1 MRVMKN
7 ALIVESRNITI
18 PENSIQILEKVYWR
32 IMNDFYDSNLEK
44 EWFYESEEILQMKWL
59 GLKEIEISDSDFFK
73 RYEFFRDRK
82 FFEVIDKE
90 KFLWI
95 KIKYEI

>member
-1 MRVMKN
+1 MKN
-7 ALIVESRNITI
+7 VLIVESRNITI
-18 PENSIQILEKVYWR
+18 PENSVQILEKVYWR

>member
-1 MRVMKN
+1 MKN
-7 ALIVESRNITI
+7 ALIVESKKII
-18 PENSIQILEKVYWR
+18 PPENSIQILEKVYWG
-32 IMNDFYDSNLEK
+32 IMNDFHNSTLEK
-44 EWFYESEEILQMKWL
+44 EWFYESEQTLQLKWL
-59 GLKEIEISDSDFFK
+59 GLKEIEISDHDFFK

-82 FFEVIDKE
+82 FFEVLDKE

>member
-1 MRVMKN
+1 MKN
-7 ALIVESRNITI
+7 VLIVESKNIIT
-18 PENSIQILEKVYWR
+18 PENSVQILEKVYWR
-32 IMNDFYDSNLEK
+32 IMNDFCDSTLEEK
-44 EWFYESEEILQMKWL
+44 WFYESEESLQMKWL

-82 FFEVIDKE
+82 FFEIIDKE